1 LAAPDAPNAAICQ
14 NFPANVLTLLGT
26 LKLVYHYR
34 HSGTARSKL
43 LNGARIWHAARQVMA
58 HDVFINY
65 ATEDKRVA
73 NDHSEFGSYVL
84 ALLFDEK
91 IQYKTT

>member
-1 LAAPDAPNAAICQ
+1 
-14 NFPANVLTLLGT
+14 
-26 LKLVYHYR
+26 
-34 HSGTARSKL
+34 
-43 LNGARIWHAARQVMA
+43 MA
-58 HDVFINY
+58 HDVFISY

-73 NDHSEFGSYVL
+73 ADNLRGNADHSELRGYVF

>member
-1 LAAPDAPNAAICQ
+1 
-14 NFPANVLTLLGT
+14 
-26 LKLVYHYR
+26 
-34 HSGTARSKL
+34 
-43 LNGARIWHAARQVMA
+43 MA
-58 HDVFINY
+58 HDGFISY

-73 NDHSEFGSYVL
+73 ADILRGNADHSEFRGYVF